1 VAGVGDR
8 GVPGDH
14 DPAAGVGAVKR
25 HPLRVFVPR
34 LWYRIRN
41 GRWCP
46 HPNWTPW
53 QMVDL
58 GRRKVRYCIECDYT
72 EVV

>member
-1 VAGVGDR
+1 
-8 GVPGDH
+8 
-14 DPAAGVGAVKR
+14 VGAVKR
-25 HPLRVFVPR
+25 HPLRVFMPR

-53 QMVDL
+53 VMVDL